1 MRIAILDDVHHAWG
15 TTAGVA
21 KLRERAE
28 VEIFTEPTAATA
40 LDGFDA
46 VIANRERTRFNREFL
61 AALTTVKLIVQ
72 TGNHA
77 NHVDFGA
84 ARDYGIVVAQASGG
98 YSVGAAELAIGLA
111 IACMRR
117 IPQLDRQLREG
128 SWQVP
133 STPVMQ
139 GKTFGVVG
147 LGRVGSHAARLAGAF
162 GMRVIAWSPTLDAAR
177 AAAAGAELRELDA
190 LLAEADVV
198 SIHAAL
204 TPAARGLIDARRL
217 GLLRRSACLINTARG
232 PLVDEAALVSALET
246 GRLASAGLD
255 VFEQEPLP
263 AGHPLTKLPN
273 VILTPHIG
281 WPTDAGY
288 ARFADAACSVLL
300 AFLEGRAIPPWPG
313 RESVVATNQVH

>member
-1 MRIAILDDVHHAWG
+1 MRIAILDDIHHAWG
-15 TTAGVA
+15 TTAGVS
-21 KLRERAE
+21 KLRERAV
-28 VEIFTEPTAATA
+28 VEILTEPLAGPAA

-46 VIANRERTRFNREFL
+46 VIANRERTRFDRGFL
-61 AALTTVKLIVQ
+61 GALKTVKLIVQ

-77 NHVDFGA
+77 NHIDFTA
-84 ARDYGIVVAQASGG
+84 AHELGIIVAKASGG

-111 IACMRR
+111 IACMRQ
-117 IPQLDRQLREG
+117 IPQLDRQVRAG
-128 SWQVP
+128 HWQVP

-177 AAAAGAELRELDA
+177 AAAAGAECRELDA

-198 SIHAAL
+198 SIHASL
-204 TPAARGLIDARRL
+204 TPKARGLIDSRRL
-217 GLLRRSACLINTARG
+217 NLMRRSAWLINTARG
-232 PLVDEAALVSALET
+232 PIVDEAALVAALQA
-246 GRLASAGLD
+246 GRIAGAGLD
-255 VFEQEPLP
+255 VFDQEPLP

-288 ARFADAACSVLL
+288 ARFADAACEVLF
-300 AFLEGRAIPPWPG
+300 AFIDGRAIPLFG
-313 RESVVATNQVH
+313 SAH

>member
-1 MRIAILDDVHHAWG
+1 MRVAVLDDIHFAWG
-15 TTAGVA
+15 STPGIA
-21 KLRERAE
+21 KLRERAV
-28 VEIFTEPTAATA
+28 VEIFTGPTRAAA

-46 VIANRERTRFNREFL
+46 LIANRERTRFNREFL

-77 NHVDFGA
+77 NHVDFA
-84 ARDYGIVVAQASGG
+84 AAHDCGIVVAQASGG

-111 IACMRR
+111 IACMRQ
-117 IPQLDRQLREG
+117 IPLLDRQVRVG
-128 SWQVP
+128 QWQVP
-133 STPVMQ
+133 STPVLQ

-147 LGRVGSHAARLAGAF
+147 LGRVGSHAARLAAAF
-162 GMRVIAWSPTLDAAR
+162 GMRVVAWSPTLDAAR
-177 AAAAGAELRELDA
+177 AAAAGVEWRELDT

-217 GLLRRSACLINTARG
+217 SLMRRSAWLINTARG
-232 PLVDEAALVSALET
+232 PLVDEAALVSALAA
-246 GRLASAGLD
+246 GRIAGAGLD

-263 AGHPLTKLPN
+263 AGHPLTRLPN

-281 WPTDAGY
+281 WPTDDGY

-300 AFLEGRAIPPWPG
+300 AFMEGRELPLYG
-313 RESVVATNQVH
+313 GH

>member
-1 MRIAILDDVHHAWG
+1 MRIAILDDIHRAWD
-15 TTAGVA
+15 TTAGVR
-21 KLRERAE
+21 KLRERA
-28 VEIFTEPTAATA
+28 VVDIFTGPVTAAA

-46 VIANRERTRFNREFL
+46 VIANRERTRFNRDFL

-77 NHVDFGA
+77 NHVDFTA
-84 ARDYGIVVAQASGG
+84 AHALGIVVAQASGG

-111 IACMRR
+111 IAGMRQ
-117 IPQLDRQLREG
+117 IPQLDRQVREG
-128 SWQVP
+128 MWQVP

-147 LGRVGSHAARLAGAF
+147 LGRVGSHAARIAGAF
-162 GMRVIAWSPTLDAAR
+162 GMHVIAWSPTLDEAR
-177 AAAAGAELRELDA
+177 AAAAGAERRELDA
-190 LLAEADVV
+190 LMAEADVV

-204 TPAARGLIDARRL
+204 TPAARGLIDSRRINL
-217 GLLRRSACLINTARG
+217 MRGSAWLINTARG
-232 PLVDEAALVSALET
+232 PIVDEAALVTALQA
-246 GRLASAGLD
+246 GRIAGAGLD

-288 ARFADAACSVLL
+288 ARFADAACAVLF
-300 AFLEGRAIPPWPG
+300 AYMEGREIPLFG
-313 RESVVATNQVH
+313 SH